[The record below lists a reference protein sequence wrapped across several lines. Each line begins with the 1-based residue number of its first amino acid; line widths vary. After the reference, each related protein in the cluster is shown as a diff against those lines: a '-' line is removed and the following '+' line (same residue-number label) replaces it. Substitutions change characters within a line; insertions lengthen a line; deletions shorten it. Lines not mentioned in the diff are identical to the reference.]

1 MLPFLSGTTQ
11 GPYGDSRKDVRA
23 GAHWLSGLGKAGAG
37 GAAGS
42 GSAGGGGGNCTL
54 RLRQITLEDI
64 WTAKLQ
70 VEVPH
75 EGTAQEE
82 AAEEKASPAAAKLGG
97 APTPPL
103 GGALSLE
110 AALGMGHPPRLAS
123 FHLLPAPLSPPCS
136 ALPRLFLVSSRAPCA
151 TFLLVHGTPSA
162 CGWAYH
168 MHATGT
174 RLMVCVPGTGSRG
187 KSMAILSARSA
198 GESLKGEGLEDGAAF
213 TPGHGGT

>member
-70 VEVPH
+70 VEVQH
-75 EGTAQEE
+75 EVKCSMGAWQGTAQEE

-103 GGALSLE
+103 GATHHAS
-110 AALGMGHPPRLAS
+110 HPSIFCP
-123 FHLLPAPLSPPCS
+123 PLSHPH
-136 ALPRLFLVSSRAPCA
+136 ALHYLGSSSSLPEPLVLHSS
-151 TFLLVHGTPSA
+151 
-162 CGWAYH
+162 
-168 MHATGT
+168 
-174 RLMVCVPGTGSRG
+174 
-187 KSMAILSARSA
+187 
-198 GESLKGEGLEDGAAF
+198 
-213 TPGHGGT
+213 